1 MIRDAEGEAGERH
14 ANDLREG
21 ERVNKMGRSIVLKKI
36 ESTVRIQ
43 KKYTLDTIIM

>member
-14 ANDLREG
+14 AG